1 MKYLKPIIRT
11 PFTLSLITMVLL
23 TFVFIF
29 NAAGNMENGKKIYDR
44 HCMQCHGTDGMGI
57 LAPPFVESTRF
68 KSMDGVAA
76 LIDYIMPGTSKNLC
90 YGTDAEDVAEYI
102 VEEFKFKIPKSKFDL
117 ENITDEAGRKALF
130 DQKCSVCHSVD
141 GKGDLARPIFKS
153 TLFITKSDVIKFI
166 DGLMPYHNPT
176 KCRNQCAVNAAQY
189 IIDNFEFELP
199 ASE

>member
-1 MKYLKPIIRT
+1 MNYFILIIKT
-11 PFTLSLITMVLL
+11 PFTLSFITIVLF

-29 NAAGNMENGKKIYDR
+29 NAAGNMENGKNIYDR

-76 LIDYIMPGTSKNLC
+76 LIDYIMPATSKNLC
-90 YGTDAEDVAEYI
+90 NGTDAEDAAEYI
-102 VEEFKFKIPKSKFDL
+102 VKEFKFKIPKNKFDL

-130 DQKCSVCHSVD
+130 DQTCSVCHGVD
-141 GKGDLARPIFKS
+141 GKGDLARPILKS
-153 TLFITKSDVIKFI
+153 TLFKTKNDVVRFI
-166 DGLMPYHNPT
+166 NGLMPFHNPT

-189 IIDNFEFELP
+189 IIDNFELELP
-199 ASE
+199 VCE